1 MNAQSIIVELMQRGL
16 TQKEIERRSGV
27 DQSTVSSLYT
37 GKRGKRVSY
46 DVIVR
51 LQNLLDEIRA
61 ESPPCADDA
70 QNNPGGTSGKE
81 RLSRMVAQ

>member
-1 MNAQSIIVELMQRGL
+1 MLMDMNAQSIIAELMQRGL

-37 GKRGKRVSY
+37 GKRGKRVSH

-51 LQNLLDEIRA
+51 LQNLLDEVRV
-61 ESPPCADDA
+61 EGPPASDDT
-70 QNNPGGTSGKE
+70 QPPTGGSSDRTK
-81 RLSRMVAQ
+81 